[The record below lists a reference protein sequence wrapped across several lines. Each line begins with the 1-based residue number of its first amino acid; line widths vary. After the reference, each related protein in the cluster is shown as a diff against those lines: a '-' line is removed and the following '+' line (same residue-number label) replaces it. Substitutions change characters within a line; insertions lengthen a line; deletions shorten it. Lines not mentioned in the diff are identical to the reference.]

1 MASYKDGSALESKL
15 LRIFANYLHVVMERH
30 KSKFTTE
37 MGDGIICGIGSIELQ
52 KYNNRTSMANSA
64 LGNFSLLSLEIIKWM
79 QIYCVSGETLEVLRM
94 AVGHPDTFIH
104 KHNR

>member
-1 MASYKDGSALESKL
+1 
-15 LRIFANYLHVVMERH
+15 
-30 KSKFTTE
+30 
-37 MGDGIICGIGSIELQ
+37 
-52 KYNNRTSMANSA
+52 MANSA